1 MKKKII
7 GISSHLVTNDLG
19 ALKGS
24 KQLRLFHEYVQ
35 SVIDGGASP
44 IILPNTDDL
53 SIIDSQIDIIDGLIL
68 TGGYDINPLNFN
80 EEPKE
85 KLGHVCNERDRYE
98 FYLLKKAMEKQI
110 PILGICRGIQVIN
123 VFNGGTL
130 YQDMSYMDNS
140 YVKHEQDCEPNF
152 PSHSISIFKDS
163 ILYKILGDNALVNS
177 YHHLAIKDLAPN
189 FKVSA
194 VSKDGVIEAIESI
207 TGEFI
212 IGVQWHPELLT
223 KNYKNMLNLFKYFI
237 ERC

>member
-1 MKKKII
+1 MSKKII
-7 GISSHLVTNDLG
+7 GISSHVVINDLG
-19 ALKGS
+19 TLKGF
-24 KQLRLFHEYVQ
+24 KQLRLFHEYIQ
-35 SVIDGGASP
+35 SVIDAGASP
-44 IILPNTDDL
+44 IVLPNTDNL

-85 KLGHVCNERDRYE
+85 KLGYVCNERDLYE
-98 FYLLKKAMEKQI
+98 FYLLKKAMKKQI

-130 YQDMSYMDNS
+130 YQDLSYINNS
-140 YVKHEQDCEPNF
+140 YVKHDQDCEPTF
-152 PSHSISIFKDS
+152 PSHSISIFKNS
-163 ILYKILGDNALVNS
+163 ILYEILGDKALVNS

-194 VSKDGVIEAIESI
+194 LSKDGIIEAIES
-207 TGEFI
+207 TTDELI

-223 KNYKNMLNLFKYFI
+223 KNYEKMLNLFKYFV
-237 ERC
+237 EKC